1 MSFVQGDFSFIRDK
15 SSRQYVEDVYQ
26 ATTKAEAWDLMKE
39 EPEAGKGYMFTSDPR
54 YKLIQ
59 DKMEYYGDHS
69 GSSYGWTMR
78 QAQFIAQKGWNAYVE
93 AWTTPTH
100 SH

>member
-1 MSFVQGDFSFIRDK
+1 MAFTPGDFSFIRDEL
-15 SSRQYVEDVYQ
+15 SRRYVEDVYQ
-26 ATTKAEAWDLMKE
+26 AITKAEAWDLMKE
-39 EPEAGKGYMFTSDPR
+39 EPEAGKGYMFTSNPL

-59 DKMEYYGDHS
+59 NRMEYYGDHS

-93 AWTTPTH
+93 LWISH
-100 SH
+100 SHSR

>member
-1 MSFVQGDFSFIRDK
+1 MAFAPGDFSFIRDD
-15 SSRQYVEDVYQ
+15 SSRQYVKDVYQ

-39 EPEAGKGYMFTSDPR
+39 EPELGKGYMFTSDPR
-54 YKLIQ
+54 YKCIQ

-69 GSSYGWTMR
+69 GASYGWTMR

-93 AWTTPTH
+93 LWTSR